1 MVGWMWVKLWKWD
14 RLAVSSGCVKG
25 VEGLLILSVVCVFS
39 TVHPVRSINCLKH
52 LAANCLE
59 SMILTKG
66 SPHIFCGCTVKCPN
80 VCRDLLRWWNL
91 TQYASYFDGRLW
103 TRWFKIYQILPHFT
117 FSYVFCAARTRDF
130 KLGNKQLWGGD
141 MSWLPWPPSHHV
153 SAATCPIQFV
163 HLKIWPIY
171 HLIQQLAANPLQFL
185 RRHRGTGRWQCGTGC
200 VSATY
205 RARWARCTAHVA
217 AKSRWAHHIVG
228 EAGGTNLVKHSFP
241 KFNGWNPFEI
251 DDAFQGTGISYV
263 WNGGCHFQRYSWS
276 DQGKVG
282 IAGVQLIL
290 LREATWR
297 TEMPWW
303 VYSTGLDDL
312 YIFPTE
318 FSKQMGNL
326 LVGFSTNK

>member
-1 MVGWMWVKLWKWD
+1 MKDSGRGDSRFIKYFLTSLFIRFLWNKNS
-14 RLAVSSGCVKG
+14 RLQT
-25 VEGLLILSVVCVFS
+25 GLF
-39 TVHPVRSINCLKH
+39 
-52 LAANCLE
+52 
-59 SMILTKG
+59 
-66 SPHIFCGCTVKCPN
+66 
-80 VCRDLLRWWNL
+80 
-91 TQYASYFDGRLW
+91 
-103 TRWFKIYQILPHFT
+103 
-117 FSYVFCAARTRDF
+117 
-130 KLGNKQLWGGD
+130 KQLWGGD
-141 MSWLPWPPSHHV
+141 MSKIPMTPFPP
-153 SAATCPIQFV
+153 CF
-163 HLKIWPIY
+163 
-171 HLIQQLAANPLQFL
+171 QQLPDPAARCEFFWQFL

-228 EAGGTNLVKHSFP
+228 EAGGKNLVKHSFP

-251 DDAFQGTGISYV
+251 DDAFQEPASPMFETAAVI
-263 WNGGCHFQRYSWS
+263 FRYSWS

-312 YIFPTE
+312 RFPTE

-326 LVGFSTNK
+326 LVGFEHQQVDHFLENFYFYCFTIMGDRHKPNTDGFLFPNIRTPC